1 MNILIV
7 FAAFVAGATID
18 RIYGNRL
25 IAEATSIAAAARAE
39 ELIAKDRLDS
49 LLGRVSAAK
58 DTAQAVVKADE
69 TKIDAAAKAAKAVE
83 TDLK

>member
-7 FAAFVAGATID
+7 LAAFVAGAVVD

-25 IAEATSIAAAARAE
+25 IAEATSIAASAKAE
-39 ELIAKDRLDS
+39 ELKAKDRLDS

-58 DTAQAVVKADE
+58 DTAQAVVKAAE
-69 TKIDAAAKAAKAVE
+69 TE
-83 TDLK
+83 LK

>member
-7 FAAFVAGATID
+7 FAAFVAGAVVD

-25 IAEATSIAAAARAE
+25 IAEARSIAESAKAE
-39 ELIAKDRLDS
+39 ELKAKDRLDS

-58 DTAQAVVKADE
+58 DTTQAVVKAAE
-69 TKIDAAAKAAKAVE
+69 TE
-83 TDLK
+83 LK

>member
-7 FAAFVAGATID
+7 FASFVAGAVVD
-18 RIYGNRL
+18 RIYGSRL
-25 IAEATSIAAAARAE
+25 IAEATSIAAAAKAE
-39 ELIAKDRLDS
+39 ELKAKDRLDS

-69 TKIDAAAKAAKAVE
+69 TKIDAAAKAVE